1 MVTGQHIGYTRVS
14 TTDQSTSRQL
24 DGIKL
29 DRTFED
35 KVSGKSTD
43 RPQLKACLDHL
54 RDGDT
59 LHVHSMD
66 RLARNLQDLQSLV
79 SDLTGK
85 GVEVHFHKE
94 ALIFNTDTGAM
105 SKLMLQIMGAVA
117 EFERALIKERQ
128 AEGIAKARK
137 EGKHLGRKATLTPEQ
152 MKELK
157 VMVDQGINKTDV
169 ALELVGRLFTGS
181 WQNWRRLHKTIYP
194 NGVSA

>member
-1 MVTGQHIGYTRVS
+1 MATGQHIGYTRVS
-14 TTDQSTSRQL
+14 TADQSTDRQL
-24 DGIKL
+24 DGINL

-43 RPQLKACLDHL
+43 RPQLNACLDHL
-54 RDGDT
+54 RDGDI

-66 RLARNLQDLQSLV
+66 RLARNLQDLQALV
-79 SDLTGK
+79 SDLTAK

-94 ALIFNTDTGAM
+94 ALVFNTDTGAM

-137 EGKHLGRKATLTPEQ
+137 EGKHLGRKATLSPEQ

-157 VMVDQGINKTDV
+157 ARVDAGVNKTDV
-169 ALELVGRLFTGS
+169 AQEFGISRQTLYRVLAKLSHRGTVKAT
-181 WQNWRRLHKTIYP
+181 
-194 NGVSA
+194 A

>member
-1 MVTGQHIGYTRVS
+1 MATGQNIGYTRVS

-94 ALIFNTDTGAM
+94 ALVFNTDTGAM

-117 EFERALIKERQ
+117 EFERSLIKERQ

-137 EGKHLGRKATLTPEQ
+137 EGKHLGRKASLTPEQ
-152 MKELK
+152 MQELK
-157 VMVDQGINKTDV
+157 ARVDQGINKKDV
-169 ALELVGRLFTGS
+169 ALEFGISRQTLYRILAKLKET
-181 WQNWRRLHKTIYP
+181 
-194 NGVSA
+194 A